1 MRMKIKGIILLT
13 SLVTAL
19 VLTSGGY
26 GYWQKELTIEGD
38 ITVVK
43 PDPIIIVP
51 LIGQPVP
58 ADTNVQPVDDTIG
71 VDLNSTEN
79 QTEERLSNAPANLET
94 NVQAPEQLGE
104 QGDKTS
110 DQVEPIEQVE
120 QVEESEQSEQT
131 TEEPA
136 PSNDDNESSK
146 NVESAQ
152 SGDKETMSQLQ
163 DNVED
168 GE

>member
-1 MRMKIKGIILLT
+1 MKIKGIILLT

-58 ADTNVQPVDDTIG
+58 ADTNVQPGDNTIG
-71 VDLNSTEN
+71 EDLNSKEN
-79 QTEERLSNAPANLET
+79 QTEERLSNAPASIET

-110 DQVEPIEQVE
+110 DQVEPTEQVE
-120 QVEESEQSEQT
+120 DSEQSEKT
-131 TEEPA
+131 TEEQA

-152 SGDKETMSQLQ
+152 SGDQETMSQLQ